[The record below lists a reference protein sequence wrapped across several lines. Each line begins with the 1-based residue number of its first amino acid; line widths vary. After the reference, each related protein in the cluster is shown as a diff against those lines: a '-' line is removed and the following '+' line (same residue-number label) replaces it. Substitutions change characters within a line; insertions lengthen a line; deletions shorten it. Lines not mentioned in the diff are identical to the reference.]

1 MIARLFM
8 TVGTLIGAMVMHS
21 IWSPVATLIGGQ
33 AAGGQ
38 FLPSDAAA
46 LQTAYTLGGLR
57 AIDGFLGLGT
67 LFILFLLWI
76 GPVVRFFKT
85 LDDEQRNIGMSL
97 ITITILGSAVL
108 YSPPANAFYQ
118 TTDRTEAYTVLP
130 NWSAFWIPD
139 TGNNR
144 DDQAKMD
151 SQDYLEK
158 NKIAAKRFIIPHAK
172 LSGSGGWSGWDAYVP
187 SGRLILVDRTTYSH
201 EWVDSHERGTSS
213 KKEGFPCQ
221 TSEGINIT
229 TGVSV
234 GARVDEVD
242 AAKFLYNFGVQPPP
256 AGAKNDDPNIIFQS
270 VYYGRSLA
278 DVMQDV
284 GRRKIQT
291 LVCNEIG
298 TRDFVSANKA
308 TVEIMQSVEKKAVE
322 FFHGVGIQIT
332 FIGWADTFQFDEKVQ
347 AAVNSTYEV
356 TIEAQNYAKLLPY
369 VDVLKTFATNEALK
383 KFNGSLPTTYVG
395 QLPDWISP
403 LVAGSISTG
412 RPLTPPATVAPAQG
426 K

>member
-1 MIARLFM
+1 MLTRLFM
-8 TVGTLIGAMVMHS
+8 TVGALIGAAVLHG

-57 AIDGFLGLGT
+57 AIDGFIGIGLSV
-67 LFILFLLWI
+67 ILLLLWV
-76 GPVVRFFKT
+76 GPLVRFFKT
-85 LDDEQRNIGMSL
+85 LDDEQRNIGML
-97 ITITILGSAVL
+97 LAVAFGGMML
-108 YSPPANAFYQ
+108 MMPQPAQVFYQ
-118 TTDRTEAYTVLP
+118 TTDVTEAYTVLP

-144 DDQAKMD
+144 DNQAQLD

-172 LSGSGGWSGWDAYVP
+172 LSGSGGWGGWDAYVP

-201 EWVDSHERGTSS
+201 EWVDSHDRGSS
-213 KKEGFPCQ
+213 KNKEGFPCQ

-234 GARVDEVD
+234 GARVDEAD
-242 AAKFLYNFGVQPPP
+242 AAKFLYNFGVQGPKT
-256 AGAKNDDPNIIFQS
+256 GTNINDPQVIFQS

-278 DVMQDV
+278 EVMQDV

-298 TRDFVSANKA
+298 ARDFVAANKD
-308 TVEIMQSVEKKAVE
+308 TVKIMEAVEKKAVDY
-322 FFHGVGIQIT
+322 FKAVGIQIT
-332 FIGWADTFQFDEKVQ
+332 FIGWADTFAFDEKVQ
-347 AAVNSTYEV
+347 RRLIPLTKSPSKLPTM
-356 TIEAQNYAKLLPY
+356 AKLMPY

-383 KFNGSLPTTYVG
+383 KFNGQLPSTYVG
-395 QLPDWISP
+395 ELPSWISP
-403 LVAGSISTG
+403 LIAGSVKVPS
-412 RPLTPPATVAPAQG
+412 PLPAAPAQG